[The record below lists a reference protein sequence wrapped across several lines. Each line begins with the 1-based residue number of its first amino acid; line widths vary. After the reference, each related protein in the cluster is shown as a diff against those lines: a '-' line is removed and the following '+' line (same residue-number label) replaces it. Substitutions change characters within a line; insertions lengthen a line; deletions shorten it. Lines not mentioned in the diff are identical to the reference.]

1 MPDRASPFRLA
12 VLWFGIQSVWG
23 AVLGISLQARCLALV
38 GEHALAAYARISIA
52 GALAAAVAQLLVGPL
67 SDARRRAGD
76 SRIAF
81 YALGVLAG
89 AVAIVGF
96 YRASSIGSLVVWFA
110 LLQFALNVAI
120 GPYQAIVPDVFEPG
134 RIGRAS
140 GWMAGMQSAGN
151 ATGAILASVV
161 LAPTA
166 LAFTLAAVL
175 VGSAACTIAHLA
187 RVSLQPIHGIARLA
201 VSRTLIDL
209 FVSRALMYVGFY
221 TLLGY
226 LLFYVRDVLPKGFG
240 IPVQLASGLC
250 ILAFTLLGALGASL
264 AARPSDRFDERWIV
278 TVGGAIVSIAIAV
291 LALATALPVLPVAI
305 ALAGCGWG
313 VFLCADWAFACRTL
327 PAGAMATTM
336 AVWNLAVVVPQV
348 LAPLLATALL
358 VRTGELA
365 GPNGP
370 RIAFGL
376 AAVEIACGV
385 AWIWRLPP
393 SRAGHN
399 RYDSASVLNC
409 SSVSDV

>member
-1 MPDRASPFRLA
+1 MPDRANPFRLA

-23 AVLGISLQARCLALV
+23 AVLGISLQARCLALA
-38 GEHALAAYARISIA
+38 GEHALAEYARISIT
-52 GALAAAVAQLLVGPL
+52 GALAAAAAQLLVGPL

-76 SRIAF
+76 NRIAF
-81 YALGVLAG
+81 YATGVVVG
-89 AVAIVGF
+89 AVAVVGF

-151 ATGAILASVV
+151 AAGAILASFV

-166 LAFTLAAVL
+166 LAIALATLLA
-175 VGSAACTIAHLA
+175 GSAAWTIGHLA
-187 RVSLQPIHGIARLA
+187 RLKLQPLHAVARLA
-201 VSRTLIDL
+201 VSRTLVDL

-240 IPVQLASGLC
+240 VSVQLASGAC
-250 ILAFTLLGALGASL
+250 ILAFTLFGTLGASL

-278 TVGGAIVSIAIAV
+278 TAGGAVVSIAIA
-291 LALATALPVLPVAI
+291 ALAVAGTLPVLPGAI

-336 AVWNLAVVVPQV
+336 AVWNLAVVIPQV
-348 LAPLLATALL
+348 LAPLLATAVL
-358 VRTGELA
+358 VRAGELA

-399 RYDSASVLNC
+399 P
-409 SSVSDV
+409 

>member
-1 MPDRASPFRLA
+1 MPDRANPFRLA

-23 AVLGISLQARCLALV
+23 AVLGISLQARCLALA
-38 GEHALAAYARISIA
+38 GEHALAEYARISIT
-52 GALAAAVAQLLVGPL
+52 GALAAAAAQLLVGPL

-76 SRIAF
+76 NRIAF
-81 YALGVLAG
+81 YATGVVVG
-89 AVAIVGF
+89 AVAVVGF

-151 ATGAILASVV
+151 AAGAILASFV

-166 LAFTLAAVL
+166 LAIALATLLA
-175 VGSAACTIAHLA
+175 GSAAWTIGHLA
-187 RVSLQPIHGIARLA
+187 RLKLQPLHAVAQLT
-201 VSRTLIDL
+201 VSRTLVDL

-240 IPVQLASGLC
+240 VSVQLASGAC
-250 ILAFTLLGALGASL
+250 ILAFTLFGTLGASL

-278 TVGGAIVSIAIAV
+278 TAGGAVVSIAIA
-291 LALATALPVLPVAI
+291 ALAVAGALPVLPGAI

-336 AVWNLAVVVPQV
+336 AVWNLAVVIPQV
-348 LAPLLATALL
+348 LAPLLATAVL
-358 VRTGELA
+358 VRAGELA

-399 RYDSASVLNC
+399 P
-409 SSVSDV
+409 